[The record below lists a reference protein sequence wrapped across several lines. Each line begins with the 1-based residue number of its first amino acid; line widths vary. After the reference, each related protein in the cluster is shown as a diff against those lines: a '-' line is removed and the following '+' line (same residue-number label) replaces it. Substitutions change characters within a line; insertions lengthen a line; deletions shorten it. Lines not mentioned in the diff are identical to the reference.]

1 MHFNLHRLLDGHT
14 HPLSGKQLCCVTL
27 NLWVIR
33 KVENILHM
41 YGLEIK
47 KNFDSSGIYYLNL
60 TDLLHYEKGKKTPNL
75 MLRLRNYLELGAVT
89 AL

>member
-47 KNFDSSGIYYLNL
+47 KKLIPVVFII
-60 TDLLHYEKGKKTPNL
+60 
-75 MLRLRNYLELGAVT
+75 
-89 AL
+89 

>member
-1 MHFNLHRLLDGHT
+1 MDLRL
-14 HPLSGKQLCCVTL
+14 
-27 NLWVIR
+27 
-33 KVENILHM
+33 
-41 YGLEIK
+41 K
-47 KNFDSSGIYYLNL
+47 KIDSSGIYYLNL

>member
-1 MHFNLHRLLDGHT
+1 MHFNLHRLLEAHT

-47 KNFDSSGIYYLNL
+47 KKKKLDSSGIYYLNL
-60 TDLLHYEKGKKTPNL
+60 TDLLHYKKRGKKHL
-75 MLRLRNYLELGAVT
+75 I
-89 AL
+89 